1 MTFPQSEKPSERI
14 GFVIFG
20 VTGDLTKRKL
30 IPALYQL
37 AVADQLPDEL
47 VIIGFARRSWDDE
60 QMRSELKK
68 GVEKFSRTNPIENDV
83 LDRLLG
89 CMHYVQSNF
98 DDPDGYH
105 RLCEKIDELDITNR
119 IYYLSSP
126 PSWYETIIN
135 GIGKEGMEHCGEGWV
150 RIVVEKP
157 YGHDLDSAMALD
169 KVIHEVF
176 DENQIYRIDH
186 YLGKETVQNIL
197 VFRFANGIFEPLWN
211 RHYIDHVQI
220 SVAETVGV
228 GSRAGYY
235 DTAGVIR
242 DMFQSHIMQ
251 LLALTAMEAPINFN
265 EGPVRD
271 EKVKVL
277 QAVRPLKG
285 KRALE
290 DTYRAQYVAGNDW
303 R

>member
-105 RLCEKIDELDITNR
+105 RLCEKIDELEITNR

-228 GSRAGYY
+228 GSRG
-235 DTAGVIR
+235 R
-242 DMFQSHIMQ
+242 
-251 LLALTAMEAPINFN
+251 
-265 EGPVRD
+265 
-271 EKVKVL
+271 VL
-277 QAVRPLKG
+277 
-285 KRALE
+285 
-290 DTYRAQYVAGNDW
+290 
-303 R
+303 